1 MPGGLMQD
9 GKTGPFAN
17 HKDFLEWFSNPMEKA
32 IESGEGID
40 EETRAT
46 VSRLHTVL
54 RPYLLRRLKAEV
66 EKEMPAKY
74 EHIVY
79 CRLSRRQRY
88 LYDDFM
94 SRGTTRDTL
103 SSGNFMGVINCL
115 MQLRKVCNHPDL
127 FEVRPIST
135 SFAMSRPVAKSFSTN
150 ELLVRKRL
158 LDPGHFGPLDLQ
170 AHSLVRTDNL
180 TESLIAAEERRKLDA
195 TKIMT
200 SLVPP
205 KPTEELQRRA
215 KDLKTEEGWLAHLAA
230 RRRADVA
237 ERVQRM
243 IEVNGRRCAGVP
255 LLGSEMVAKLSKLG
269 EQPYLWP
276 TDAQRDARIGS
287 DTPSQVPALVSSY
300 SQRADQMRYI
310 IHRYAFATP
319 MAIAKG
325 LPDLAFPGVTPE
337 DLILATEPLEE
348 EDAYHGLLDD
358 EIPYPTDPLQFAN
371 VKLSIAFP
379 DRSLLQYDC
388 GKLQKLSELL
398 HGLVAGGHR
407 ALIFT
412 QMTKVLDILEEFLN
426 FHGWLYL
433 RLDGSTKVEDRQLI
447 TERFNRDT
455 RILCFISSTRAG
467 GLGINLTGADT
478 VVFYDS
484 DWCVR
489 LDLAEALLI
498 DVSHRNPSMD
508 RQCQDRAHRI
518 GQTRD
523 VHIYRFVSE
532 ATIEE
537 NVLKK
542 CVRDFCPDYRCR
554 LLILDAQSE
563 SKAHAR

>member
-1 MPGGLMQD
+1 MQD
-9 GKTGPFAN
+9 GKAGPFAN
-17 HKDFLEWFSNPMEKA
+17 HKDFLEWFSNPMDRA

-40 EETRAT
+40 EETRRT

-54 RPYLLRRLKAEV
+54 RPYLLRRLKADV

-94 SRGTTRDTL
+94 SRATTRDTL

-135 SFAMSRPVAKSFSTN
+135 SFAMERPAAATFTTAD
-150 ELLVRKRL
+150 LLVRKRL
-158 LDPGHFGPLDLQ
+158 LDAGHFGSIDLP
-170 AHSLVRTDNL
+170 SLNLVRTGDL
-180 TESLIAAEERRKLDA
+180 ADSVVAARERVRLDA
-195 TKIMT
+195 TRAMPK
-200 SLVPP
+200 LVPP
-205 KPTEELQRRA
+205 KVAQEVDEATRDLQ
-215 KDLKTEEGWLAHLAA
+215 TEEGWRAHLEA
-230 RRRADVA
+230 RRRDDIVK
-237 ERVQRM
+237 RVQRM
-243 IEVNGRRCAGVP
+243 VDVNHRRCAGVP
-255 LLGSEMVAKLSKLG
+255 LVGSEIISRVQQLG
-269 EQPYLWP
+269 KRPYLMP
-276 TDAQRDARIGS
+276 TDATRDPRIGS
-287 DTPSQVPALVSSY
+287 DTPTALPGLVSSY
-300 SQRADQMRYI
+300 SQQADKMRDVI
-310 IHRYAFATP
+310 SRYAFATP
-319 MAIAKG
+319 MALARD
-325 LPDLAFPGVTPE
+325 LPDLALPGLTPE
-337 DLILATEPLEE
+337 QLLLATEGVE
-348 EDAYHGLLDD
+348 EDDAWYGLLDD
-358 EIPYPTDPLQFAN
+358 EIDLPTNPLQLPT

-388 GKLQKLSELL
+388 GKLQKLYELL
-398 HGLVAGGHR
+398 QGLVAGGHR

-412 QMTKVLDILEEFLN
+412 QMTKVLDILETFLS
-426 FHGWLYL
+426 FHGWRYL
-433 RLDGSTKVEDRQLI
+433 RLDGSTKVEDRQII

-484 DWCVR
+484 DWCAASDAIER
-489 LDLAEALLI
+489 LVLTRAR
-498 DVSHRNPSMD
+498 RNPSMD

-542 CVRDFCPDYRCR
+542 CAVSLPS
-554 LLILDAQSE
+554 LMM
-563 SKAHAR
+563 